1 MRRSFS
7 RRLVGM
13 RYGGPMKTMI
23 KLLATALLVAAAPIA
38 VSAQQVGVAPQQSL
52 QRASALPAFTHPQ
65 TVPQDLASVDNGLNN
80 TLSFTGRFTQYGSD
94 GSISAGTVY
103 LQRPGKVRFEYDDP
117 NPLLIVSDGVTL
129 VQQDRALETFDR
141 VPLAATPLH
150 YFLKENVRLQ
160 EDTEVIGFQKLPTQW
175 RVTAR
180 DGSGEMAGA
189 ITLVFDASNMALR
202 QWIIA
207 DEFGG
212 QTRVEL
218 SDLRYNDRLD
228 PRLFILR
235 DEREDRRDRRRR

>member
-1 MRRSFS
+1 
-7 RRLVGM
+7 
-13 RYGGPMKTMI
+13 MKTMT
-23 KLLATALLVAAAPIA
+23 KLFATALIVVSAPIA
-38 VSAQQVGVAPQQSL
+38 VTAQVGVAQQPTL
-52 QRASALPAFTHPQ
+52 QRAAALPAFTHRT
-65 TVPQDLASVDNGLNN
+65 TVPADLASIDTALNN
-80 TLSFTGRFTQYGSD
+80 TGSFQGRFTQYGSD
-94 GSISAGTVY
+94 GSITSGQVHM
-103 LQRPGKVRFEYDDP
+103 QRPGRVRFEYDAP

-141 VPLAATPLH
+141 VPLAATPLN

-160 EDTEVIGFQKLPTQW
+160 EDAEVIGLQKLPSQW
-175 RVTAR
+175 RVTAK

-189 ITLVFDASNMALR
+189 ITLVFDANNLALR
-202 QWIIA
+202 QWVIA

-218 SDLRYNDRLD
+218 SDLRYNERLD

>member
-1 MRRSFS
+1 MM
-7 RRLVGM
+7 GN
-13 RYGGPMKTMI
+13 
-23 KLLATALLVAAAPIA
+23 A
-38 VSAQQVGVAPQQSL
+38 QVGVAPQPTL
-52 QRASALPAFTHPQ
+52 QRAAALPAFTHPQ
-65 TVPQDLASVDNGLNN
+65 SVPQDLASVDAALNN
-80 TLSFTGRFTQYGSD
+80 TGSFRGRFTQYGSD
-94 GSISAGTVY
+94 GSVSTGTVH
-103 LQRPGKVRFEYDDP
+103 LQRPGRVRFEYDEP

-141 VPLAATPLH
+141 VPLSATPLN

-160 EDTEVIGFQKLPTQW
+160 DDTEVIGFQKLPNQW

-180 DGSGEMAGA
+180 DGSGEMAGS
-189 ITLVFDASNMALR
+189 ITLVLDANNLALR
-202 QWIIA
+202 QWIIM

-218 SDLRYNDRLD
+218 SELRYNERLD

>member
-1 MRRSFS
+1 
-7 RRLVGM
+7 
-13 RYGGPMKTMI
+13 MKTMT
-23 KLLATALLVAAAPIA
+23 KLLATALLAVSAPIA
-38 VSAQQVGVAPQQSL
+38 VTAQVGVAPQPTL
-52 QRASALPAFTHPQ
+52 QRTTALPAFTHPQ
-65 TVPQDLASVDNGLNN
+65 SVPSDLASVDMALNN
-80 TLSFTGRFTQYGSD
+80 TGSFKGRFTQYGSD
-94 GSISAGTVY
+94 GSVSSGEVH
-103 LQRPGKVRFEYDDP
+103 LQRPGRVRFEYDSP

-189 ITLVFDASNMALR
+189 ITLVFDASNLALR

>member
-7 RRLVGM
+7 RRLAMV
-13 RYGGPMKTMI
+13 RYGGPMKTI
-23 KLLATALLVAAAPIA
+23 TKLLTTALLA
-38 VSAQQVGVAPQQSL
+38 VSAPMAVTAQVGVAPQPTL
-52 QRASALPAFTHPQ
+52 QRAAALPAFTHPQ
-65 TVPQDLASVDNGLNN
+65 SVPADLASVDTALNN
-80 TLSFTGRFTQYGSD
+80 TGSFKGRFTQYGSD
-94 GSISAGTVY
+94 GSVSSGEVH
-103 LQRPGKVRFEYDDP
+103 LQRPGRVRFEYDAP

-189 ITLVFDASNMALR
+189 ITLVFDAGTLALR

>member
-1 MRRSFS
+1 
-7 RRLVGM
+7 
-13 RYGGPMKTMI
+13 MKQI
-23 KLLATALLVAAAPIA
+23 SLCLAAFLLAFAGPTGAL
-38 VSAQQVGVAPQQSL
+38 AQQVVAPDPVAQPAAGL
-52 QRASALPAFTHPQ
+52 AAFTHPQ
-65 TVPQDLASVDNGLNN
+65 TVPQDLARVDDSLNR
-80 TLSFTGRFTQYGSD
+80 TGSLQGRFTQYGSD
-94 GSISAGTVY
+94 GSVSAGTVHI
-103 LQRPGKVRFEYDDP
+103 QRPGKVRFEYDAP

-141 VPLAATPLH
+141 VPLSATPLH

-160 EDTEVIGFQKLPTQW
+160 EDAEVIGFQKLPGQW

-180 DGSGEMAGA
+180 DGSGEMAGT
-189 ITLVFDASNMALR
+189 ITLVIDPETMALR
-202 QWIIA
+202 QWVIT

-218 SDLRYNDRLD
+218 SDLRYNVQID